1 MAPTSTSPHSDPHST
16 NLGSG
21 LSPASPFKSAPS
33 LWAEVQAP
41 HWGPRLTAS
50 ASASASCWGSL
61 VPLPPGCSLAA
72 PLWVPQ
78 AARPLAPTGRPHASL
93 LPEMHSLSPSL
104 ERAPHAFQEAF
115 SEPADHRSFLWV
127 CSLPLPWPA
136 SLPSSALAD
145 KLPAPSPEP

>member
-21 LSPASPFKSAPS
+21 LSPASPLKSAPS

-50 ASASASCWGSL
+50 TSASCWGSL
-61 VPLPPGCSLAA
+61 IPLPPGCSLAA
-72 PLWVPQ
+72 PLSVRFLRLPGLWLLRAV
-78 AARPLAPTGRPHASL
+78 PHASL

-115 SEPADHRSFLWV
+115 SEPADHRSFRSV